1 MVDMMFI
8 AMILESS
15 HFVYG
20 SENKMYQWRFNS
32 RLTYVQ

>member
-1 MVDMMFI
+1 MVDMTFI

-20 SENKMYQWRFNS
+20 SENNS